1 MGKNVNYTPE
11 QKQVIIDMRQEGYT
25 FAEISKHF
33 WEEFEV
39 EKSAQNLSAI
49 HRYIIKD
56 SPDRE
61 TAKSFIES
69 RRKQK
74 QNTELRRK
82 QRILMDEQIV
92 YEEVLK
98 EIKKGLSR
106 LEIPPIPP
114 NPVCTKKSEVD
125 HATLVLSDFHVGLL
139 TRIHNSDIAEKKLSK
154 IINHFIKKC
163 RRLKPKKIVLAC
175 IGDFIENT
183 GMHKGQEYSTD
194 LMLGEQVS
202 ECIRLFWHYVYKP
215 LIELK
220 IPTTTIVIA
229 GNHDRPTK
237 DKQCNDIGKAYLTRP
252 IFEAMIMLCENYNHM
267 KFHLEDGVYCVVDG
281 CLYEHGDYAKGLL
294 SIKGSLAHMAR
305 RQGQC
310 GVKITRF
317 IHGHLHTE
325 AIFNNGDIISNGTL
339 GAGNAFGEAIGF
351 NTQRSSQAY
360 RFEYDNGHVEAGFF
374 TA

>member
-1 MGKNVNYTPE
+1 MGKNVSYTPE
-11 QKQVIIDMRQEGYT
+11 QKQVLIDMRQEGYT
-25 FAEISKHF
+25 FGEISKHF
-33 WEEFEV
+33 LEEFDV
-39 EKSAQNLSAI
+39 VKNAQNLCSTYK
-49 HRYIIKD
+49 YITKEA
-56 SPDRE
+56 PDRE

-82 QRILMDEQIV
+82 QRILMDEQII
-92 YEEVLK
+92 YDDILK
-98 EIKKGLSR
+98 EIKKGLSA
-106 LEIPPIPP
+106 LEIPPIP
-114 NPVCTKKSEVD
+114 VEFMDTLKSEVEQ
-125 HATLVLSDFHVGLL
+125 ATLVLSDFHIGLF
-139 TRIHNSDIAEKKLSK
+139 TKIHNSKKAEKKLAK
-154 IINHFIKKC
+154 IVNHFIKKC
-163 RRLKPKKIVLAC
+163 KRLRPKKIVLAC

-202 ECIRLFWHYVYKP
+202 ECIRLLGQYVYKP
-215 LIELK
+215 LIKLG
-220 IPTTTIVIA
+220 IPTLSVVVA
-229 GNHDRPTK
+229 GNHDRASK

-252 IFEAMIMLCENYNHM
+252 IFESMIMLCEGYDHM
-267 KFHLEDGVYCVVDG
+267 KFHLEDGVFCVVDG
-281 CLYEHGDYAKGLL
+281 CLYEHGDFAKGLL

-310 GVKITRF
+310 GVKVTRF

-339 GAGNAFGEAIGF
+339 GAGNPFGEAIGF

-360 RFEYDNGHVEAGFF
+360 RFEYSNGHVEAGFF